1 MKDKTSSCL
10 MRLTIQDIL
19 EWIEF
24 NLAEELT
31 LRVLEEKTG
40 YSQWHFQKSFK
51 EVTGMSPGVY
61 IKNRKMAIA
70 SDLLTETNS
79 SITEIAMYL
88 GYRQQSAFCRSFRQ
102 HYHLT
107 PRQYRLKSR
116 T

>member
-1 MKDKTSSCL
+1 MKDKSFSCL

-24 NLAEELT
+24 NLTEELT

-51 EVTGMSPGVY
+51 GVTGMSPGVY
-61 IKNRKMAIA
+61 IRKRKMVIA
-70 SDLLTETNS
+70 RDLLKETNS
-79 SITEIAMYL
+79 SITDIAMYL
-88 GYRQQSAFCRSFRQ
+88 GYRQQSTFCRSFRQ

-107 PRQYRLKSR
+107 PRQYRLNTRS
-116 T
+116 